1 MEVERRNLFGRGTR
15 RFLVKVLCD
24 TSLGP
29 ATDSWDSPRMFIP
42 KGELLPV
49 AEARITACNPLKY
62 TQFCCGKVPKRTAV
76 AVSTSVERNAAP
88 RAAADPL
95 WEYPP

>member
-62 TQFCCGKVPKRTAV
+62 TQFRCGKVPKRTAV